1 MEFRYIAIEGVI
13 GVGKTSLATALAKKM
28 NARLV
33 LEEVEE
39 NPFLANFYRDP
50 KRFAFPTQIYF
61 LLSRHKQQSTIAQA
75 DLFQAKIVSD
85 YMFLKD
91 RIFAYVNLTE
101 PELTLYEKIFQ
112 VLKADIPNPGL
123 VVYLQATPE
132 ILITRIR
139 KRNRIFER
147 ELAYEYLA
155 QLSDAYNSFFFHYND
170 APLLIVN
177 TENLD
182 FANNPKDFEAI
193 YNEILHFTGRRVIFS
208 KGV

>member
-1 MEFRYIAIEGVI
+1 MEFKYIAIEGVI
-13 GVGKTSLATALAKKM
+13 GAGKTTLATALAKKM

-39 NPFLANFYRDP
+39 NPFLPNFYRDV

-61 LLSRHKQQSTIAQA
+61 LLSRHKQQTTIAQA
-75 DLFQAKIVSD
+75 DLFQSRIVSD

-101 PELTLYEKIFQ
+101 PELGLYEKIFQ
-112 VLKADIPNPGL
+112 VLKTDIPSPGL
-123 VVYLQATPE
+123 VIYLQAAPE
-132 ILITRIR
+132 TLITRIR
-139 KRNRIFER
+139 KRDRVFER
-147 ELAYEYLA
+147 ELSYEYLA
-155 QLSDAYNSFFFHYND
+155 QLSDAYNSFFFQYND

-182 FANNPKDFEAI
+182 FVNNPKDFEAI
-193 YNEILHFTGRRVIFS
+193 YNEIIHFTGRRVIFS
-208 KGV
+208 KGA